1 MSNLKYDTNEN
12 PNKAYEWALYSF
24 QQILAILVATILIA
38 QICHTPISSCFVGA
52 GLGTLIYQL
61 CTQFKSPMFLSS
73 CGATSSAVI
82 GALALGNT
90 NNYLAVFIG
99 GIVIA
104 LVYIIFAILIEK
116 KGIDFIN
123 KLFPPILVGSVTM
136 VIGFNL
142 VGFIPS
148 YVNVGSEFANW
159 NLLVA
164 FVTMLIIVVSSH
176 YFKGFAKTI
185 PFLFGLIGGYLCAVI
200 ITVCGIPLI
209 NFEIFKQVDRLFCL
223 PDFAFLHFLDCEI
236 NWATIL
242 QILLLFVPVSICS
255 LLEHYS
261 DHKVL
266 SNIIEKDLTK
276 EPGLSKT
283 LMGNGIASAVGTLT
297 SGLPVTS
304 YGESIATTGF
314 SRVASVKVISL
325 ASVIM
330 ICLGF
335 ILPVQIFLSSIPS
348 CVFGG
353 CSMILYGYIIAS
365 GLKTLIN
372 NKIDLDN
379 NKNLLIVSAVLTIG
393 VSGVAFTFG
402 TFNFSGVALA
412 MIVGLLLNSLIL
424 KNQKQEKNDE
434 QIQQESE
441 IENIEMKDVEL

>member
-1 MSNLKYDTNEN
+1 MRDSKC
-12 PNKAYEWALYSF
+12 KWR
-24 QQILAILVATILIA
+24 
-38 QICHTPISSCFVGA
+38 
-52 GLGTLIYQL
+52 IY
-61 CTQFKSPMFLSS
+61 K
-73 CGATSSAVI
+73 
-82 GALALGNT
+82 
-90 NNYLAVFIG
+90 
-99 GIVIA
+99 
-104 LVYIIFAILIEK
+104 
-116 KGIDFIN
+116 
-123 KLFPPILVGSVTM
+123 
-136 VIGFNL
+136 
-142 VGFIPS
+142 
-148 YVNVGSEFANW
+148 
-159 NLLVA
+159 
-164 FVTMLIIVVSSH
+164 
-176 YFKGFAKTI
+176 
-185 PFLFGLIGGYLCAVI
+185 
-200 ITVCGIPLI
+200 
-209 NFEIFKQVDRLFCL
+209 
-223 PDFAFLHFLDCEI
+223 
-236 NWATIL
+236 
-242 QILLLFVPVSICS
+242 
-255 LLEHYS
+255 
-261 DHKVL
+261 
-266 SNIIEKDLTK
+266 EKDLTK

-325 ASVIM
+325 ASIIM

-424 KNQKQEKNDE
+424 KNRKQEKNDE